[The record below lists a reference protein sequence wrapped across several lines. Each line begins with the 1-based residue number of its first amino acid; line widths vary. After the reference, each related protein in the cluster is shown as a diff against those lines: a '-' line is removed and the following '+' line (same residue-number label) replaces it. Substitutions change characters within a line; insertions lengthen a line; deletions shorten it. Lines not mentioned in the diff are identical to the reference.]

1 MSGQYLVQRVA
12 NVLHGSDGKTLK
24 QMISELG
31 TSKVS
36 ALKWLQALEKDGM
49 VYRTRSINKPGIR
62 GRPQSVYHA
71 TRNMKSF
78 MEKESSAAVVIDF
91 SKLKTICRYEKGGM
105 CKAMLPKL
113 QKCESR
119 LCPYLH

>member
-1 MSGQYLVQRVA
+1 MSDQYLVQRVA
-12 NVLHGSDGKTLK
+12 DVLHDTDGRTLLE
-24 QMISELG
+24 MMVELG

-36 ALKWLQALEKDGM
+36 ALKWLQSLEKDGF
-49 VYRTRSINKPGIR
+49 VYKTRLNKAGSK
-62 GRPQSVYHA
+62 GRPKNVYHP
-71 TRNMKSF
+71 TKNLRTF

-91 SKLKTICRYEKGGM
+91 SRLRTMCRYEKGGM

-119 LCPYLH
+119 LCPYLD